1 MKPLKQQSSTIQY
14 ENTRENKMLKFYCR
28 CVDVDGEKN
37 AKEYNTFV
45 RYPFLK
51 RGYNILC
58 RVMRLSFSEK

>member
-37 AKEYNTFV
+37 AKECNTFV

-51 RGYNILC
+51 RGAI
-58 RVMRLSFSEK
+58 